1 MIRDELVAEALS
13 WRGTP
18 YHPHA
23 RLKGIGVD
31 CANLLLAVYER
42 AGALPHIDPGH
53 YPTGWHLHR
62 NEELFLDWIAR
73 VGGREIERAEA
84 RPGDIAVW
92 RFGRT
97 YSHGGMLVDDAG
109 LVVHAYLDSGVRQN
123 RLDEEPLASRPV
135 RFFRLLP
142 AEEV

>member
-1 MIRDELVAEALS
+1 MIRDEIVAEVQS
-13 WRGTP
+13 WEGTP

-23 RLKGIGVD
+23 RIKGVGVD

-42 AGALPHIDPGH
+42 CGALPHIDPGH

-62 NEELFLDWIAR
+62 SEEMFLDWVAR
-73 VGGREIERAEA
+73 VGGHEIAREEVQ
-84 RPGDIAVW
+84 PGDVAVW

-97 YSHGGMLVDDAG
+97 YSHGGLLIDATT
-109 LVVHAYLDSGVRQN
+109 VVHAYLDSGVRRN
-123 RLDEEPLASRPV
+123 HLTDEPLGSRPV

-142 AEEV
+142 AEA